1 MLKYYVSFLFALVIL
16 LGSCEKEEV
25 TVSTPIYFPG
35 DQQYGWSM
43 AKKNG
48 LDFES
53 SGLATRHLSM
63 PNDFFAV
70 HLHTFTD
77 WEAWREHIAFG
88 ELRYVTGRYTVE
100 QEDADQRNGIPD
112 GSYSTFSDDGDVL
125 EDRYKLEDG
134 RDNWVEITA
143 IDTINGEMTVSGI
156 YNLHFLIEGNKK
168 NPINPDRVNFT
179 EGVFE
184 VKFRQ

>member
-16 LGSCEKEEV
+16 LGSCGKEEV

-53 SGLATRHLSM
+53 SGWAVRHLSM
-63 PNDFFAV
+63 PDVFFGV
-70 HLHTFTD
+70 HFDTFTD
-77 WEAWREHIAFG
+77 WGAWRESIVFG
-88 ELRYVTGRYTVE
+88 EIVYATGRYDVVK
-100 QEDADQRNGIPD
+100 EDANQQNGIPD
-112 GSYSTFSDDGDVL
+112 ASYHTLSDDGDVG
-125 EDRYKLEDG
+125 EDNYKLDDS

-168 NPINPDRVNFT
+168 NPINPDRVSFT